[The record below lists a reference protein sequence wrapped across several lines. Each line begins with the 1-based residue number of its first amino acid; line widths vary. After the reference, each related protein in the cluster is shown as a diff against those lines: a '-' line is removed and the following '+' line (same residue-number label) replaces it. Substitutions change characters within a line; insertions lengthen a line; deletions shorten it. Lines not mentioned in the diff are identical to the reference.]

1 LLTSASA
8 SASASVVV
16 VVDREENEVSA
27 AAAAKEL
34 SVPEMF
40 DFIIEQDWYKAHSS
54 GTRSTGL
61 PRLMFSK
68 ANTTEITRTDTTEK
82 RDNEGESDGV
92 ESDDSSHALYAYT
105 LTRTG
110 KSFLQINGPVQADV
124 GRFLAYLDNAK
135 VGLKKEV
142 MLVQWKE
149 IARLSGDIQ
158 SKRVCD
164 NLNEVISFCLDFRMI
179 ERTK

>member
-1 LLTSASA
+1 MLSEKHHLRKENRVNNGIVDRTKPSLQTIPLQQQHSAHRIHHMIREMDRLSGFIRRYENKLEMICKSLLTSASA

-68 ANTTEITRTDTTEK
+68 ANTT
-82 RDNEGESDGV
+82 
-92 ESDDSSHALYAYT
+92 
-105 LTRTG
+105 
-110 KSFLQINGPVQADV
+110 
-124 GRFLAYLDNAK
+124 
-135 VGLKKEV
+135 
-142 MLVQWKE
+142 
-149 IARLSGDIQ
+149 
-158 SKRVCD
+158 
-164 NLNEVISFCLDFRMI
+164 
-179 ERTK
+179 